1 MMHRVVHTDR
11 PTYKVDDICKENLD
25 HKNHSCIL
33 NIMRQKYYRRPIVQ
47 VRHGVY
53 SYRQGSEARGL
64 ASVAAA

>member
-33 NIMRQKYYRRPIVQ
+33 NIMRQKYYRQTNR
-47 VRHGVY
+47 
-53 SYRQGSEARGL
+53 SSETWSIFL
-64 ASVAAA
+64 